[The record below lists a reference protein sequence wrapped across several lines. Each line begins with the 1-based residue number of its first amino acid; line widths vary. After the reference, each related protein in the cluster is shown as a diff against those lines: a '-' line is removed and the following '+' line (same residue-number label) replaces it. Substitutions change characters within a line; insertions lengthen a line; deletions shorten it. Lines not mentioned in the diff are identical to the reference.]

1 MYGCSSTSIKEGI
14 SNFGGNSAYYTSAK
28 TGDGYIYSTEA
39 EADAACKSVG
49 WDGLCRK
56 VDVPTKCAC
65 GWYAGATA
73 ADVGYHMDANTTHW
87 GTGGCGGT
95 STDWITYAGKG
106 GAKCCGDGPEV
117 AALNPGYLPGDD
129 LAHEGSNY
137 IYKTQAEA
145 ET

>member
-1 MYGCSSTSIKEGI
+1 MFSQRSIMIGFIILIVACLVMYGCSSTSIKEGI

-56 VDVPTKCAC
+56 EDVPTKCAC

-73 ADVGYHMDANTTHW
+73 ADVGYHMDANTPGW
-87 GTGGCGGT
+87 GEVGGGGGRRVT
-95 STDWITYAGKG
+95 TVI
-106 GAKCCGDGPEV
+106 
-117 AALNPGYLPGDD
+117 N
-129 LAHEGSNY
+129 
-137 IYKTQAEA
+137 
-145 ET
+145 